1 MINKI
6 DYKIAEFFHKIY
18 LWGGQFTNKG
28 MEVISLVAEA
38 GILFLIIGF
47 VLALFKRTRKIGGTI
62 LLSVA
67 IGFVITNVILKP
79 IIARARPFS
88 GLGTD
93 YYKWWLDAGSARESG
108 YSFPSG
114 HTTAT
119 TAFAVAIFLTT
130 NKNRSW
136 PILFLPFVMASSRIY
151 LMVHYFSDCMGA
163 IAVGTTA
170 AVIAW
175 LVMLFVYKSK
185 IKFFVWARELV
196 VFKPYNKN
204 KSKLVEDKSIQTD
217 KEVGTP
223 QADYVYTSQADEQST
238 KNTLESTAENKN
250 E

>member
-1 MINKI
+1 MISKI

-18 LWGGQFTNKG
+18 LWGGQFANRF
-28 MEVISLVAEA
+28 MEGISLVAEA
-38 GILFLIIGF
+38 GILFLLIGL
-47 VLALFKRTRKIGGTI
+47 VLVLFKRTRKIGGTV

-67 IGFVITNVILKP
+67 IGFVLTNIILKP

-93 YYKWWLDAGSARESG
+93 YYKWWLDAGSTGESG

-151 LMVHYFSDCMGA
+151 LMVHYFSDCVGGLV
-163 IAVGTTA
+163 VGTAA
-170 AVIAW
+170 AVVAW
-175 LVMLFVYKSK
+175 LIILFVYRTK
-185 IKFFVWARELV
+185 IKFFVWARELAI
-196 VFKPYNKN
+196 FKPSSKN
-204 KSKLVEDKSIQTD
+204 KTKSGGANSVQAD
-217 KEVGTP
+217 KEVDGP
-223 QADYVYTSQADEQST
+223 EVDYVYTTQADEQVE
-238 KNTLESTAENKN
+238 KNSLESPKENKN